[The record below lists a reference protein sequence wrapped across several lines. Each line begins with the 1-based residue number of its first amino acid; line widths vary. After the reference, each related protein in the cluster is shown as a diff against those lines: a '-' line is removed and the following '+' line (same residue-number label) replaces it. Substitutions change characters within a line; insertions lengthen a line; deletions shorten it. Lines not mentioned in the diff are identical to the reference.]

1 MNFSSAMGSIP
12 SWFGLAEKSSP
23 EPNRD
28 EPDDGLVTY
37 IKPPSGWELVNSG
50 ELWQHRELLYFL
62 VWRDVKVR
70 YKQTVLGIAWG
81 VLQPL
86 MMMLVFTLFFGRMAG
101 FATSQ
106 VPYPLFAFA
115 GVLPWIFFSTA
126 LTSASNSVIGSER
139 LISKVYFPRLLIPFA
154 AVGAAAVDFLVAFG
168 LLLVMMLMY
177 QVWPTWHLLLAPVA
191 FLFIVIA
198 SLGFGSALAALNVR
212 YRDFRHVIPFFVQFW
227 MFATPT
233 VYMQPK
239 VGYGGIIDWALR
251 LNPLTSLIGAFRAA
265 CLGTPMDWT
274 GFLLSAAVVVL
285 VFVAGCFIYR
295 RAESL
300 FADLI

>member
-1 MNFSSAMGSIP
+1 MTFSSAMGSIP
-12 SWFGLAEKSSP
+12 NWLGLAEKSNNSP
-23 EPNRD
+23 NGAK
-28 EPDDGLVTY
+28 PDDGVVTY
-37 IKPPSGWELVNSG
+37 IEPPSGWELVKVG

-70 YKQTVLGIAWG
+70 YKQTVLGVTWG
-81 VLQPL
+81 LLQPL

-101 FATSQ
+101 FATGH

-126 LTSASNSVIGSER
+126 LMNASNSVVGSER

-154 AVGAAAVDFLVAFG
+154 AVGAAAFDFLAAFG
-168 LLLVMMLMY
+168 LLLVMMFLY
-177 QVWPTWHLLLAPVA
+177 QVWPTWHMLLAPVV
-191 FLFIVIA
+191 FFFILLA
-198 SLGFGSALAALNVR
+198 SLGFGTALAALNVR

-239 VGYGGIIDWALR
+239 AGHGGLTDWALK

-265 CLGTPMDWT
+265 CLGSPFDWT
-274 GFLLSAAVVVL
+274 GFVLSAAAVVV
-285 VFVAGCFIYR
+285 VFVAGCFFYR
-295 RAESL
+295 RAEAL
-300 FADLI
+300 FADII